1 MKDLYI
7 DAWQEL
13 YDYWLDQGLT
23 EDEAEK
29 KANDGAYDAMRE
41 KIADM
46 IDSERQRRKDKA

>member
-1 MKDLYI
+1 MKDIYI

-13 YDYWLDQGLT
+13 YDYWLDQGLS

-41 KIADM
+41 KIADI
-46 IDSERQRRKDKA
+46 IDSERQRHKDGA